1 MHTALIRRSLNVYE
15 SNTFMS
21 AKVLLKRLFNLLYLN
36 VHNLELVHTC
46 LPRNQKVDFLFLE
59 NIVAY
64 RRGQLTLLTE
74 LAKAEYHVT
83 SLSVCGLS

>member
-1 MHTALIRRSLNVYE
+1 
-15 SNTFMS
+15 MS

-36 VHNLELVHTC
+36 VHNLKLVHTC
-46 LPRNQKVDFLFLE
+46 ELLPRNQKVDFLFLE
-59 NIVAY
+59 NIGAY
-64 RRGQLTLLTE
+64 RRGELTLLTE